1 MDNSDA
7 LIERPKMQELI
18 DKLEEIQLGFRQ
30 NLNSLHQKLEL
41 LDSRHDLQNSL
52 ESLRKNALTRVSDL
66 EVEVKRLR
74 DDLKSIREL
83 LGLDLDQYNS
93 GRS

>member
-30 NLNSLHQKLEL
+30 NLDNLHQKLEL